1 MSSCWSSGCSN
12 GEVAGPTS
20 AGCCQEEKPQTGLAN
35 TGSAADATCELRP
48 VTIQIGNSELL
59 GELREHFER
68 SGFAARPVGAT
79 ELVVDLPDAPD
90 HEQGRREVGAHLLVW
105 AVLHPEDPGD
115 IVA

>member
-1 MSSCWSSGCSN
+1 VVA
-12 GEVAGPTS
+12 VAGAVAAERDGGRSMP
-20 AGCCQEEKPQTGLAN
+20 GRKVPRKGL
-35 TGSAADATCELRP
+35 ADATISADARCELRP

-59 GELREHFER
+59 GELIEHFAR
-68 SGFAARPVGAT
+68 SGFATRAVGAT
-79 ELVVDLPDAPD
+79 EVVVDLPDAPD

>member
-1 MSSCWSSGCSN
+1 VDATIS
-12 GEVAGPTS
+12 
-20 AGCCQEEKPQTGLAN
+20 
-35 TGSAADATCELRP
+35 ADAELELRP
-48 VTIQIGNSELL
+48 VTVHIGNPELL
-59 GELREHFER
+59 GELLEHFAR
-68 SGFAARPVGAT
+68 SGFAARAAGPR

>member
-1 MSSCWSSGCSN
+1 MLPG
-12 GEVAGPTS
+12 G
-20 AGCCQEEKPQTGLAN
+20 KPQKGLAN
-35 TGSAADATCELRP
+35 TGSSADATCELRP

-59 GELREHFER
+59 GELREHFAR

-79 ELVVDLPDAPD
+79 ELVVDLADAPD

-115 IVA
+115 IVG

>member
-1 MSSCWSSGCSN
+1 M
-12 GEVAGPTS
+12 
-20 AGCCQEEKPQTGLAN
+20 PQKGLAN
-35 TGSAADATCELRP
+35 ARNKADAECDLRP

-68 SGFAARPVGAT
+68 SGFAARAVGAT

-90 HEQGRREVGAHLLVW
+90 QDQGRREVGAHLLVW